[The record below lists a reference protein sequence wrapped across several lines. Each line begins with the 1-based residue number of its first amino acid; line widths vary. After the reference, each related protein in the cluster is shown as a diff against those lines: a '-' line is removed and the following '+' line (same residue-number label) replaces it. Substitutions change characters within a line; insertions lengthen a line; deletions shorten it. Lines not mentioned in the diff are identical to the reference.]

1 MKKTEI
7 LKQYH
12 LLAEKE
18 IKNKKQRKQI
28 LIFNIIAFLSFI
40 LGNILFLKIYSGE
53 MAVDI
58 GIYMSVLV
66 LYIVICF
73 NLPKILH
80 FPWGKLNS
88 EKIKN
93 MTKSLI
99 LKDIQDLPTNIKE
112 AEKRIEGEVQ
122 DIKEFGEKLELLK
135 NLEKEL

>member
-1 MKKTEI
+1 MEKTEI

-28 LIFNIIAFLSFI
+28 LIFNIIAFLLFI
-40 LGNILFLKIYSGE
+40 LGNILFLKIYSGK
-53 MAVDI
+53 MTVDI

-66 LYIVICF
+66 FYIVICF
-73 NLPKILH
+73 NLPKVLH

-88 EKIKN
+88 EKIRN
-93 MTKSLI
+93 MTKALI

-112 AEKRIEGEVQ
+112 AEKRIEEERN
-122 DIKEFGEKLELLK
+122 IWKELGEKLELLQIFA
-135 NLEKEL
+135 KEL